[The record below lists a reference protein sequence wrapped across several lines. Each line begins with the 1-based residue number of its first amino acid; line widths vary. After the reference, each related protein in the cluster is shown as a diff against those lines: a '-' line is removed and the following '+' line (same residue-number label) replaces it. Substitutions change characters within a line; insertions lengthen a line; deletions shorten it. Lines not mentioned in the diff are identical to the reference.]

1 MKKIVFLSV
10 FALMILTFGS
20 CKKYLSLDPPNDL
33 SGNNFWKSK
42 QDVEQYTNG
51 LYGLF
56 RQATF
61 RSNMRA
67 APGNDEF
74 PFFVY
79 TGDFRGAPIQPSS
92 FASFRTYFLQLAG
105 NNIRGIMSQG
115 GAGFTKSLQQQI

>member
-10 FALMILTFGS
+10 FAIMILTFGS
-20 CKKYLSLDPPNDL
+20 CKKFLSLDPPNDL

-74 PFFVY
+74 PFFV
-79 TGDFRGAPIQPSS
+79 
-92 FASFRTYFLQLAG
+92 
-105 NNIRGIMSQG
+105 
-115 GAGFTKSLQQQI
+115 